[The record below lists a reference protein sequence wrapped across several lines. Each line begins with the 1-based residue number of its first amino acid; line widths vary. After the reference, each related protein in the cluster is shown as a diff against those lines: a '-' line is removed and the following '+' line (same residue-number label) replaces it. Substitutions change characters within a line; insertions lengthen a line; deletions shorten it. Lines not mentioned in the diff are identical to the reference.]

1 MKILMCNSFHYL
13 RGGAER
19 CFFELSALL
28 ESYGHTVIPFCMD
41 DERNIPSE
49 YSDYF
54 ISNIDFPSRLQEPGL
69 KSKVSVLE
77 RVVYS
82 REANR
87 KIKRLIE
94 ATKPDIAHIHGIA
107 HETSPSILPALK
119 EYSIPVVQTLHDYK
133 LVCPNTTLMSGS
145 DVCEQCK
152 GHRYYNVVVNRCKR
166 GSLAASLLA
175 GVEAYSH
182 YVTNIYERHVD
193 LFISPSQFLKE
204 KVKEFGVDTEVVHIP
219 NFINID
225 EFTPNF
231 EAGNYFVFC
240 GRLVQ
245 PKGIRTLIKAM
256 RNINQSH
263 LFVAGNGELEEEL
276 KDYAKNYDITNVTFL
291 GHLPKEEIIPLV
303 QNAAFMVTPSEW
315 YENNPMSVI
324 EAFASGTPVIGA
336 NIGGIPELV
345 HHGETG
351 LLFEPGNQDELEERI
366 LTLLG
371 DKETLVQMGKHC
383 RAHIEEFNSPKIH
396 YQQTISLYESLVSQ
410 KDLAGRRSIS

>member
-28 ESYGHTVIPFCMD
+28 EAHGHTVIPFCMD
-41 DERNIPSE
+41 HERNLPSE

-54 ISNIDFPSRLQEPGL
+54 VSNIDFPSRLQEPGI
-69 KSKVSVLE
+69 KPKASVLE

-87 KIKRLIE
+87 KIKKLIE
-94 ATKPDIAHIHGIA
+94 DTKPDIAHIHGIA

-119 EYSIPVVQTLHDYK
+119 EYNIPVVQTLHDYK
-133 LVCPNTTLMSGS
+133 LVCPNTTFMSGS
-145 DVCEQCK
+145 DICEKCK
-152 GHRYYNVVVNRCKR
+152 GHRYYNVAVNRCKR

-175 GVEAYSH
+175 SVEAYSH
-182 YVTNIYERHVD
+182 HLTNIYQKNVD

-204 KVKEFGVDTEVVHIP
+204 KVEEFGVKREVVHIP

-225 EFTPNF
+225 EFSPKY

-245 PKGIRTLIKAM
+245 QKGIRTLVKAM
-256 RNINQSH
+256 RNINKSH
-263 LFVAGNGELEEEL
+263 LFIAGDGELENEL
-276 KDYAKNYDITNVTFL
+276 KDYAKIYDINNITFL
-291 GHLPKEEIIPLV
+291 GHLSKDEIIPLV

-371 DKETLVQMGKHC
+371 DKETLVQMGKRC
-383 RAHIEEFNSPKIH
+383 RAHVEEYNSPTIH
-396 YQQTISLYESLVSQ
+396 YHQTISLYETLLNREVLASRRTVS
-410 KDLAGRRSIS
+410 